1 MATSKQD
8 EETIEV
14 MSAVSAIVVPQG
26 EQVAGYLGGNFQDT
40 VIHVTSTQEK
50 FSVLAFILDSHPK
63 TAIMII
69 SDPAVEAQVV
79 HEFNKMKEKILHSVE
94 GVAVEIRTST
104 ASEFATVDRKI
115 LAFWDTL
122 KFSVENSHDEPGIRR
137 CLLDAK
143 DNYLQIH
150 GRFSPILYQMNSY
163 SAKAGGDI
171 TNFEMFKKQTL
182 EQIKIWKKETTGSE

>member
-1 MATSKQD
+1 MSKED
-8 EETIEV
+8 EDTVEV
-14 MSAVSAIVVPQG
+14 MSAVSALVVPQG
-26 EQVAGYLGGNFQDT
+26 EQIAGYLGGNFQDT
-40 VIHVTSTQEK
+40 VIHVTSVEKK
-50 FSVLAFILDSHPK
+50 FSVLAFVLDSDPN

-69 SDPAVEAQVV
+69 CDPAVEAQVV

-104 ASEFATVDRKI
+104 ASEFASVNRKS

-122 KFSVENSHDEPGIRR
+122 KFNVENTHDVQSIRR

-150 GRFSPILYQMNSY
+150 GRFSPILYQMNSF
-163 SAKAGGDI
+163 STKAGGDI
-171 TNFEMFKKQTL
+171 TDFELFKKQTL
-182 EQIKIWKKETTGSE
+182 DQIKVWKKETTGLE